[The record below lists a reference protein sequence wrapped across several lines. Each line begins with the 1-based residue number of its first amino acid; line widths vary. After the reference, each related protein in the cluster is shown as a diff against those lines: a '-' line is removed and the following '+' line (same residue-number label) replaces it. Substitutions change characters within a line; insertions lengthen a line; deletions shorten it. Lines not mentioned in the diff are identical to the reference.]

1 MAGGRRGVVRD
12 GGAAWTTEET
22 RGGPPGGLRPSRAI
36 RRDTTRR
43 GDRDEMGRTAR
54 SFASASAS
62 VLRRSCCALDL
73 ASSLARSF
81 EASMEIFALCFCTF
95 LRDAREV
102 TRGRRGG
109 RAGRARQRRD
119 RGIAEA
125 RASSGEGGG
134 DALELRERVLE
145 GGPPLT
151 LRHRA
156 RGFGRARGAAGR
168 RARAPRSGRGAARSE
183 RRSSRMLLASA
194 GGSVPMR

>member
-1 MAGGRRGVVRD
+1 M
-12 GGAAWTTEET
+12 
-22 RGGPPGGLRPSRAI
+22 RGGPPGGWRPSGAI
-36 RRDTTRR
+36 RRDATRR
-43 GDRDEMGRTAR
+43 GDREESGRTAR

-102 TRGRRGG
+102 TRGATRGTGGTGASAPESRDRRGARVVG
-109 RAGRARQRRD
+109 R
-119 RGIAEA
+119 
-125 RASSGEGGG
+125 GEGG

-194 GGSVPMR
+194 GG